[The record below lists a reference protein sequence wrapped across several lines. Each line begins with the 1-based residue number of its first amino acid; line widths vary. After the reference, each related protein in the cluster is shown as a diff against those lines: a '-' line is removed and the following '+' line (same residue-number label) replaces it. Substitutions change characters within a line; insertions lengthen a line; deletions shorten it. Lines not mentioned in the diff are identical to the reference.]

1 VVLLGT
7 SPRANAASRVH
18 GDNSAFVRDAA
29 INLEDVVGR
38 GKDKKAV
45 NRHLGAEAI
54 LCCG

>member
-1 VVLLGT
+1 MVLLGT